1 MCAASTASAGWHEG
15 CESCYV
21 ASLRC
26 QLTYYNWKSRY
37 GGLGF
42 SELKRIR
49 ELEGEHAKL
58 KRMYADLATE
68 NHALKELLEKKL

>member
-1 MCAASTASAGWHEG
+1 MKG
-15 CESCYV
+15 CESRYV
-21 ASLRC
+21 VSLRC

-37 GGLGF
+37 GGPGF

-58 KRMYADLATE
+58 KRMYADPVME
-68 NHALKELLEKKL
+68 NHVLKELLEKRL